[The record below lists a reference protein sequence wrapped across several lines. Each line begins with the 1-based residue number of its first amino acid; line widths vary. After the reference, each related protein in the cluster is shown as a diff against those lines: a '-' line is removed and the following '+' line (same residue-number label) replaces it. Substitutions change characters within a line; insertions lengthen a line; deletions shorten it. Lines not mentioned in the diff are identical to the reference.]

1 MSDYPGADAV
11 IWPFTQGET
20 RMAKPSKPVVSKAS
34 DEPPVTQQHRL
45 ITAQV
50 AQFLQGGGEI
60 QQIPRGVSGQPK
72 LGGPSLKP
80 SGT

>member
-1 MSDYPGADAV
+1 V
-11 IWPFTQGET
+11 
-20 RMAKPSKPVVSKAS
+20 AKPSKPVVSKAS

-72 LGGPSLKP
+72 LGGPSMKP
-80 SGT
+80 AGT